1 MSEPDYNEVFER
13 LEDDMID
20 AGKTIMTPKQS
31 KGGVFAPS
39 DIKIIKEALL
49 AYVQNTNLGMT
60 EQKSVVNL
68 LHRLNN
74 RI

>member
-1 MSEPDYNEVFER
+1 MIDYNEVFER
-13 LEDDMID
+13 LENEMID
-20 AGKTIMTPKQS
+20 VGVTSEPKQS

-39 DIKIIKEALL
+39 DINLIKDAILF
-49 AYVQNTNLGMT
+49 YVQHPDAVLRPGQNR
-60 EQKSVVNL
+60 QAVNL

>member
-1 MSEPDYNEVFER
+1 MSKE
-13 LEDDMID
+13 
-20 AGKTIMTPKQS
+20 PKQS

-39 DIKIIKEALL
+39 DLNSIKA
-49 AYVQNTNLGMT
+49 ALGMYVNQDIS
-60 EQKSVVNL
+60 EAKQRQIANL